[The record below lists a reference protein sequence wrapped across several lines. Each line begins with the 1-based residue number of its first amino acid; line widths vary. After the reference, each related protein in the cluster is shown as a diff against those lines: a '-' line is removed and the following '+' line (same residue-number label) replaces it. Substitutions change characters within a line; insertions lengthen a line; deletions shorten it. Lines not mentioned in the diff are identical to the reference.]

1 MMIIESRRDDGD
13 GEAWINPAELAS
25 EVLDVVPEATV
36 KLVKGSVQGVEV
48 ETAVGI
54 KYLMTLYTA
63 GGNRKAPKKGKGE
76 SDG

>member
-1 MMIIESRRDDGD
+1 MMIIESRVHDGD
-13 GEAWINPAELAS
+13 GEEWVNPAELAS
-25 EVLDVVPEATV
+25 RVLDVAPEATV

-63 GGNRKAPKKGKGE
+63 SGNRRAAKKGE